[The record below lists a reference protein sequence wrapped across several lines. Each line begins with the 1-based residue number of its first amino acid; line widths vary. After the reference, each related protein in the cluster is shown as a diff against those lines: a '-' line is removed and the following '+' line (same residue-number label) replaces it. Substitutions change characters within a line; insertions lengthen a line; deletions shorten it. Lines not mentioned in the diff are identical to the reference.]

1 MDKNHSPDSF
11 YEKIIEVAIECPKN
25 DKKVVK
31 PEFKEEEVKI
41 LDLVIK
47 DSNPKIRKKAGY
59 ALNEEKALL
68 KMKNNVGRGNV
79 RVEDTPKGGA
89 KLVYLNPGDFKEV
102 MDVLSNLKVNQK
114 FTIGKVN
121 ISVMES
127 YIMDKK
133 RLKKI
138 QYKIVLRPNKR
149 TFPTA
154 TTSPTFHMYPT
165 DQKLDGVGPVDN
177 RPSTD

>member
-47 DSNPKIRKKAGY
+47 DLNPKIRKKAGY

-68 KMKNNVGRGNV
+68 KMKNKVG
-79 RVEDTPKGGA
+79 
-89 KLVYLNPGDFKEV
+89 
-102 MDVLSNLKVNQK
+102 Q
-114 FTIGKVN
+114 
-121 ISVMES
+121 
-127 YIMDKK
+127 
-133 RLKKI
+133 
-138 QYKIVLRPNKR
+138 
-149 TFPTA
+149 
-154 TTSPTFHMYPT
+154 
-165 DQKLDGVGPVDN
+165 
-177 RPSTD
+177 